1 MDDMR
6 HSRDSRHGKFRER
19 PHFPAIPAPLMK
31 GRDAAGS
38 KSSPGVK
45 IDAAKLI
52 PPRLNTSTHVERDR
66 SYCLVLLR
74 WTTGAT
80 LTEHLQPSAQQMQ
93 CRRVDG

>member
-1 MDDMR
+1 MDDVR

-52 PPRLNTSTHVERDR
+52 PTRLNTSTHVERDR
-66 SYCLVLLR
+66 SLLL
-74 WTTGAT
+74 GSIT
-80 LTEHLQPSAQQMQ
+80 LDDWGDIDRAPSTQ
-93 CRRVDG
+93 CAANAVSEG